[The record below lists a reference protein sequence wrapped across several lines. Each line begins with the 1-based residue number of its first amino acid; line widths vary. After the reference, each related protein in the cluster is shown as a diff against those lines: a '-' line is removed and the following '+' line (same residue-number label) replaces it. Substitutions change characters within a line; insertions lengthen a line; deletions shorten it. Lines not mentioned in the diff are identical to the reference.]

1 MPEISK
7 KKHLLP
13 SFCKYLLTI
22 SHKKK
27 DKKKHP
33 LKDAFFRGCMRLFFY
48 LLALVL
54 LQGTLKHIKKRQAHF
69 TVIESQAT
77 V

>member
-22 SHKKK
+22 SHGKKTS
-27 DKKKHP
+27 P
-33 LKDAFFRGCMRLFFY
+33 ERCFLQGMYATLFY

-54 LQGTLKHIKKRQAHF
+54 I
-69 TVIESQAT
+69 IPSQIWQSCCLLLMCEL

>member
-22 SHKKK
+22 SHG
-27 DKKKHP
+27 KKHTKNIP
-33 LKDAFFRGCMRLFFY
+33 RKMLPSRDVCNTFLPFSVGFAARRFDSPPR
-48 LLALVL
+48 
-54 LQGTLKHIKKRQAHF
+54 
-69 TVIESQAT
+69 
-77 V
+77 